1 MKESLAN
8 FKKYYPLLREFVKR
22 DFKIKYRR
30 SVLGVL
36 WSVLNPLGMMIIMS
50 VVFSKV
56 FRQGIENFPVY
67 LMCGQLT
74 FSFFNEASS
83 GAMNSVINNGNL
95 IKKVYIPKYLLPLSS
110 VCSSLVNLMTSFIA
124 LLIVMVLTLTPTT
137 WRIVLVVFPILFVL
151 IFSYGLGLILCVVA
165 TSFRDMQH
173 LYGVLTTAWMYL
185 TPIFYPLSML
195 PKWVRNIIEW
205 NPLTVFV
212 EMVRDVVLYGVIPDG
227 SLFLK
232 SIMYCSIV
240 MILGIIMFKKKQ
252 NTFVLK
258 L

>member
-1 MKESLAN
+1 MKGSIEN
-8 FKKYYPLLREFVKR
+8 FKKYYPLLKEFVKR

-50 VVFSKV
+50 IVFSKV

-74 FSFFNEASS
+74 FAFFNEASS
-83 GAMNSVINNGNL
+83 GAMNSIINNGSL

-110 VCSSLVNLMTSFIA
+110 VCSSLVNLLTSFLA
-124 LLIVMVLTLTPTT
+124 LLIVMVITLTPTT
-137 WRIVLVVFPILFVL
+137 WRIVLVIVPVFFVL
-151 IFSYGLGLILCVVA
+151 VFSYGLGLILCVVA

-173 LYGVLTTAWMYL
+173 LYGVLTTAWMYM

-195 PKWVRNIIEW
+195 PDWVRNIIEW

-212 EMVRDVVLYGVIPDG
+212 EMVRDVVLYGTIP
-227 SLFLK
+227 SAELFLK
-232 SIMYCSIV
+232 GIMYCSLV
-240 MILGIIMFKKKQ
+240 MIIGAVLFKKKQ
-252 NTFVLK
+252 HTFVMK

>member
-1 MKESLAN
+1 MKGSIEN
-8 FKKYYPLLREFVKR
+8 FKKYYPLLKEFVKR

-50 VVFSKV
+50 IVFSKV

-74 FSFFNEASS
+74 FTFFNEASS
-83 GAMNSVINNGNL
+83 GAMNAIINNGSL

-110 VCSSLVNLMTSFIA
+110 VCSSLVNLLTSFLA
-124 LLIVMVLTLTPTT
+124 LLIVMVITLTPTT
-137 WRIVLVVFPILFVL
+137 WRILLVIVPVFFVLV
-151 IFSYGLGLILCVVA
+151 FSYGLGLILCVVA

-173 LYGVLTTAWMYL
+173 LYGVLTTAWMYM

-195 PKWVRNIIEW
+195 PDWVRNIIEW

-212 EMVRDVVLYGVIPDG
+212 EMVRDVVLYGTIP
-227 SLFLK
+227 SAELFLK
-232 SIMYCSIV
+232 GIMYCSLV
-240 MILGIIMFKKKQ
+240 MIIGAVLFKKKQ
-252 NTFVLK
+252 HTFVMK

>member
-1 MKESLAN
+1 MKGSIEN
-8 FKKYYPLLREFVKR
+8 FKKYYPLLKEFVKR

-50 VVFSKV
+50 IVFSKV

-74 FSFFNEASS
+74 FAFFNEASS
-83 GAMNSVINNGNL
+83 GAMNSIINNGSL

-110 VCSSLVNLMTSFIA
+110 VCSSLVNLLTSFLA
-124 LLIVMVLTLTPTT
+124 LLIVMVITLTPTT
-137 WRIVLVVFPILFVL
+137 WRIVLVIVPVFFVL
-151 IFSYGLGLILCVVA
+151 VFSYGLGLILCVVA

-173 LYGVLTTAWMYL
+173 LYGVLTTAWMYM

-195 PKWVRNIIEW
+195 PDWVRNIIEW

-212 EMVRDVVLYGVIPDG
+212 EMVRDVVLYGTIP
-227 SLFLK
+227 SVELFLK
-232 SIMYCSIV
+232 GIMYCSLV
-240 MILGIIMFKKKQ
+240 MIIGAVLFKKKQ
-252 NTFVLK
+252 HTFVMK